1 MRAFAIVAAV
11 CACAAP
17 MEAQEPSHPIDS
29 AAVARFAD
37 EFFPRE
43 MPRRRIPGLVFVFVS
58 RGEITVARG
67 YGAAELESGRRV
79 DPDRTQFR
87 LASVSKAITAT
98 AALKLVEDGRL
109 DLHRSVNAYLS
120 DFHITEERG
129 TITLHHLLT
138 HTAGFDERLTGMA
151 ARSPAGLQPLAD
163 YLARSMP
170 PVFVE
175 PGRVIS
181 YSNHG
186 LGLVGLLVQQASGRP
201 FGDFV
206 REQLFEPLGML
217 RSGALIGPVPDDLAV
232 AYDVTD
238 ERYQALPPEYLQITP
253 AGAFF
258 TTGTD
263 MGRFLIAHLRGGAYR
278 DRRILRPATVAL
290 MHAQHFAQSP
300 GMSGWAYGLWEDMR
314 NGDRALL
321 HNGGGKGYR
330 ALMYLLP
337 YHDAGF
343 FVAYNLADRHD
354 EGELQEVFIT
364 QFRERF
370 VPARGS
376 VDVASSGSASIE
388 RLVGD
393 YLYVR
398 RARTTMESFISVVNR
413 VSVGIGENGALSV
426 VGSSGGPVELMP
438 VGPLRFRRT
447 DGRGI
452 IDFQLPSESG
462 PQRLLM
468 TIDSGFPAAYERVSL
483 AASLP
488 VQVGWLVS
496 MVLVFL
502 YAAVWRSIASLR
514 RKQLLTSGET
524 RGPSRWLGSTA
535 SALNLVFLVGF
546 PIAFLGRIEGGL
558 PDFVYGVPLAARA
571 LLLVPVVTGIIAVAT
586 LISVVVDFRNPRTSP
601 RRLVDCLVVAALLS
615 FVAFAWYWNLLP
627 SMQEF

>member
-17 MEAQEPSHPIDS
+17 VGAQSPAKPIDS
-29 AAVARFAD
+29 AAVERFAT

-58 RGEITVARG
+58 GGRITLARG
-67 YGAAELESGRRV
+67 YGTAELESSRPV
-79 DPDRTQFR
+79 DPDGTRFR
-87 LASVSKAITAT
+87 LASVSQASTST

-109 DLHRSVNAYLS
+109 DLHRNVNAYLSYLS
-120 DFHITEERG
+120 DFHINDDRG

-151 ARSPAGLQPLAD
+151 ARSAAGVQPLAD

-186 LGLVGLLVQQASGRP
+186 AGLVGLLVQQASGRP
-201 FGDFV
+201 FADFV

-217 RSGALIGPVPDDLAV
+217 HSGALIGPVPDDLAV
-232 AYDVTD
+232 AYEVAD
-238 ERYQALPPEYLQITP
+238 ERYRALSPEYLQITP

-263 MGRFLIAHLRGGAYR
+263 MGRFLIAHLREGAYQ

-300 GMSGWAYGLWEDMR
+300 GMPGWAYGLWEDTR
-314 NGDRALL
+314 NGNRALL

-330 ALMYLLP
+330 ALVYLLP
-337 YHDAGF
+337 ERDSGF
-343 FVAYNLADRHD
+343 FIAYNLADRHD

-370 VPARGS
+370 VPARRS
-376 VDVASSGSASIE
+376 VEAASAESASIE

-393 YLYVR
+393 YVYVR
-398 RARTTMESFISVVNR
+398 RAR
-413 VSVGIGENGALSV
+413 
-426 VGSSGGPVELMP
+426 
-438 VGPLRFRRT
+438 
-447 DGRGI
+447 
-452 IDFQLPSESG
+452 
-462 PQRLLM
+462 
-468 TIDSGFPAAYERVSL
+468 
-483 AASLP
+483 
-488 VQVGWLVS
+488 
-496 MVLVFL
+496 
-502 YAAVWRSIASLR
+502 
-514 RKQLLTSGET
+514 
-524 RGPSRWLGSTA
+524 
-535 SALNLVFLVGF
+535 
-546 PIAFLGRIEGGL
+546 
-558 PDFVYGVPLAARA
+558 
-571 LLLVPVVTGIIAVAT
+571 
-586 LISVVVDFRNPRTSP
+586 
-601 RRLVDCLVVAALLS
+601 
-615 FVAFAWYWNLLP
+615 
-627 SMQEF
+627 